1 MDKSSIEKLSDK
13 KIFSIEGNI
22 GAGKTTIINHLKTLF
37 NDILLVEEPV
47 SEWQNINGENILE
60 KKNLNMERW
69 GYSFE
74 AYVLISKLNTLI
86 KAADSEKKIIL
97 IERCML
103 SDKAFFDVNVKNGL
117 NTSMETEMFNNLYN
131 FLNDNVYPKS
141 SCIIYIDTPV
151 DECINR
157 IIRRGRSVEANIEKK
172 YLMQLNDA
180 FLDLIVKSNVPILRL
195 DRNYDL
201 KDGIHEVGL
210 KLSKKKNF
218 VKKNNL
224 NLDSMSSGKE
234 VIEKKKLNP
243 NYNLI
248 LIDKKASND
257 DYGNAKYF
265 RKNTGNKLDKMV
277 VMN

>member
-1 MDKSSIEKLSDK
+1 MDTTSKEKLNDK

-74 AYVLISKLNTLI
+74 AYVLISKLNTLL

-103 SDKAFFDVNVKNGL
+103 ADKAFFDVNMKNGL
-117 NTSMETEMFNNLYN
+117 CSEMENEMFNNLYN
-131 FLNDNVYPKS
+131 FLNDNVYPKLS
-141 SCIIYIDTPV
+141 GIIFLDTSV
-151 DECINR
+151 DECLKR
-157 IIRRGRSVEANIEKK
+157 IEKRGRSEEVNLERK

-180 FLDLIVKSNVPILRL
+180 FLDLIVKCNVPILRL
-195 DRNYDL
+195 DGNYDL
-201 KDGIHEVGL
+201 KEGFNDIGI
-210 KLSKKKNF
+210 KLFEFIKKQ
-218 VKKNNL
+218 
-224 NLDSMSSGKE
+224 
-234 VIEKKKLNP
+234 
-243 NYNLI
+243 
-248 LIDKKASND
+248 IDE
-257 DYGNAKYF
+257 
-265 RKNTGNKLDKMV
+265 
-277 VMN
+277 

>member
-1 MDKSSIEKLSDK
+1 MDTTSIEKLNDK

-60 KKNLNMERW
+60 KKNLNTERW
-69 GYSFE
+69 GHSFE
-74 AYVLISKLNTLI
+74 AYVLISKMNCLI
-86 KAADSEKKIIL
+86 KAAESEKKIIL

-117 NTSMETEMFNNLYN
+117 STSMETEMFNNLYN
-131 FLNDNVYPKS
+131 FLNDNVYPKLS
-141 SCIIYIDTPV
+141 GIIYIDTPV

-157 IIRRGRSVEANIEKK
+157 IIRRGRSEEANIEKK

-195 DRNYDL
+195 DGNYDL

-210 KLSKKKNF
+210 KLSQFIKKQ
-218 VKKNNL
+218 
-224 NLDSMSSGKE
+224 
-234 VIEKKKLNP
+234 
-243 NYNLI
+243 
-248 LIDKKASND
+248 IDE
-257 DYGNAKYF
+257 
-265 RKNTGNKLDKMV
+265 
-277 VMN
+277 

>member
-1 MDKSSIEKLSDK
+1 MDTTSIEKLNDK

-74 AYVLISKLNTLI
+74 AYVLISKMNCLI
-86 KAADSEKKIIL
+86 KAAESEKKIIL

-117 NTSMETEMFNNLYN
+117 STSMETEMFNNLYN
-131 FLNDNVYPKS
+131 FLNDNVYPKLS
-141 SCIIYIDTPV
+141 GIIYIDTPV

-157 IIRRGRSVEANIEKK
+157 IIRINLFWNRI
-172 YLMQLNDA
+172 
-180 FLDLIVKSNVPILRL
+180 F
-195 DRNYDL
+195 
-201 KDGIHEVGL
+201 
-210 KLSKKKNF
+210 
-218 VKKNNL
+218 NN
-224 NLDSMSSGKE
+224 
-234 VIEKKKLNP
+234 
-243 NYNLI
+243 
-248 LIDKKASND
+248 
-257 DYGNAKYF
+257 
-265 RKNTGNKLDKMV
+265 
-277 VMN
+277 